1 MPITAFFAKVGVE
14 GARLQPFRKDVHGIL
29 ALAPKGTPLVG
40 APCFSRGELGFSPAE
55 ECLISK
61 GALALGFPI
70 PGAKAHRQG
79 STFSRSAEALL
90 PPHKCGGSHPE
101 VHPASCALSF
111 SPACEAAL
119 SQDIAHNN
127 TAHRDNLHFV
137 TRALMSSLLIAVTAL
152 LVACSKKP
160 EETEPVVTVQ
170 TAVAQRGTIQQ
181 IITAEA
187 VLFPRDQ
194 AAITPKVVAPVRTF
208 YVNRGSR
215 VTRGQVVAVLENRDL
230 AAAEVENKGTYEQ
243 AQAAYGLE
251 TSSAL
256 PEEWQKAELDLKTAK
271 EAYDAQQKVYDSRR
285 ILFQQ
290 GALPRKQLDESA
302 VALVQAKA
310 QYEMAEKHLA
320 ALQSAG
326 KQEQLKSAQGQL
338 TSAKGKYEGAAAQL
352 AYTEIRSPIDGVV
365 TDRPSYPGET
375 PPPGTPLL
383 TIMDTS
389 SVIARAHIPQSD
401 AATLK
406 PGDTATI
413 AVAGG
418 SRAQARVALVSPA
431 LDPNSTTV
439 EVWIE
444 AANPDGR
451 LRPGT
456 TVNVQMVAQ
465 TVNDAVVVPTSAL
478 LKTPDGQN
486 TVMIVKDNRSHQV
499 SVETGIRQ
507 GDRVQITNGLSG
519 GETVIASGAY
529 GLPDNTKVKIA
540 ESAPPANAGKS
551 ESSQKD
557 ARKD

>member
-1 MPITAFFAKVGVE
+1 MKAQ
-14 GARLQPFRKDVHGIL
+14 RIL
-29 ALAPKGTPLVG
+29 NGLT
-40 APCFSRGELGFSPAE
+40 S
-55 ECLISK
+55 
-61 GALALGFPI
+61 
-70 PGAKAHRQG
+70 
-79 STFSRSAEALL
+79 LL
-90 PPHKCGGSHPE
+90 P
-101 VHPASCALSF
+101 L
-111 SPACEAAL
+111 
-119 SQDIAHNN
+119 
-127 TAHRDNLHFV
+127 
-137 TRALMSSLLIAVTAL
+137 AVVSTM
-152 LVACSKKP
+152 LVSCSKKP
-160 EETEPVVTVQ
+160 EETEPVVTMQ
-170 TAVAQRGTIQQ
+170 TAIAQRGAIQQ
-181 IITAEA
+181 IIDAEA

-215 VTRGQVVAVLENRDL
+215 VHRGELLAVLENRDL

-251 TSSAL
+251 TAAAL

-271 EAYDAQQKVYDSRR
+271 ETYAAQQKVYDSRSD
-285 ILFQQ
+285 LFQQ

-302 VALVQAKA
+302 VALIQAKA
-310 QYEMAEKHLA
+310 QYEMAEKHLS

-326 KQEQLKSAQGQL
+326 KQQQMKVARGQL

-352 AYTEIRSPIDGVV
+352 GYTEIRSPIDGVV

-389 SVIARAHIPQSD
+389 SVTARAHIPQSD

-406 PGDTATI
+406 PGDAATI
-413 AVAGG
+413 AAPGE
-418 SRAQARVALVSPA
+418 ARVPGKVTLVSPA

-444 AANPDGR
+444 AANRDGR

-465 TVNDAVVVPTSAL
+465 SLNDVIVAPLSAL
-478 LKTPDGQN
+478 LKTPEGQ
-486 TVMIVKDNRSHQV
+486 TMVMIVRDDRAHQV
-499 SVETGIRQ
+499 SVEMGIRQ
-507 GDRVQITNGLSG
+507 GDRVQITKGLSG
-519 GETVIASGAY
+519 GEAVIVSSAY

-540 ESAPPANAGKS
+540 EPASPANSGNSDSKNGNA
-551 ESSQKD
+551 KD
-557 ARKD
+557 